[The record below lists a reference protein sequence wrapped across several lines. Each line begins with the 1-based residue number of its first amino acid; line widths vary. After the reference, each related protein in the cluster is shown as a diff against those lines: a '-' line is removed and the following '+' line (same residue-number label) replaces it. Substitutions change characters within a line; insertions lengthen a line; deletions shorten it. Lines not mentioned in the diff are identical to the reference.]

1 MALKTICIV
10 GDEALVKEYTFLA
23 SGKGYRCIATP
34 AKTTTLALELTN
46 ISNEVKQKNLR
57 RLDRSLKKN
66 IPILSSSVAVTVAE
80 QNTWIKHPE
89 RLIGLGALPT
99 LLQGSLLEFAPSS
112 ATTDAV
118 KAAAQAFAQSLGKE
132 TSFVQDSVGLVLPRI
147 LCSLINEACFAL
159 GEGVADAHD
168 IDTAMKLGTNYPD
181 GPVHWG
187 MQIGWQQVHAVV
199 TALHRHFGDDRYRAA
214 PLLRRASFQ
223 GMM

>member
-10 GDEALVKEYTFLA
+10 GDEALVKEYTALA
-23 SGKGYRCIATP
+23 SSKGYKCISTP
-34 AKTTTLALELTN
+34 SKTTTLALELTN
-46 ISNEVKQKNLR
+46 ISIEEKQKNLC
-57 RLDRSLKKN
+57 RLDKSLAKK
-66 IPILSSSVAVTVAE
+66 IAILSSSVTVTATE

-89 RLIGLGALPT
+89 RLVGLGALPT

-118 KAAAQAFAQSLGKE
+118 KAAAQMFAESLGKE

-159 GEGVADAHD
+159 GEGVADGTD

-181 GPVHWG
+181 GPVDWG

-199 TALHRHFGDDRYRAA
+199 AALHRNFGDDRYRAA
-214 PLLRRASFQ
+214 PVLRKASFQ

>member
-10 GDEALVKEYTFLA
+10 GDEALVKEYIALA
-23 SGKGYRCIATP
+23 SSKRYKCTSTP
-34 AKTTTLALELTN
+34 SKTTTLALELTN
-46 ISNEVKQKNLR
+46 ISIEVKQKNLR
-57 RLDRSLKKN
+57 RLDKSLKKS
-66 IPILSSSVAVTVAE
+66 IPILSSSVTVTVAE

-112 ATTDAV
+112 LTTDAV
-118 KAAAQAFAQSLGKE
+118 KAAAQVFARSLGKE
-132 TSFVQDSVGLVLPRI
+132 TSLVQDSAGLVLPRI

-159 GEGVADAHD
+159 GEGIADGTD

-187 MQIGWQQVHAVV
+187 MQIGLEQVHAVV
-199 TALHRHFGDDRYRAA
+199 AALHRHFGDDRYRAA
-214 PLLRRASFQ
+214 PLLRSASFQ
-223 GMM
+223 DMI

>member
-10 GDEALVKEYTFLA
+10 GDEALVKEYTALA
-23 SGKGYRCIATP
+23 SSKGYKCISTP
-34 AKTTTLALELTN
+34 SKATTLALELTN
-46 ISNEVKQKNLR
+46 ISIEDKQKNIR
-57 RLDRSLKKN
+57 RLDKSLKKS
-66 IPILSSSVAVTVAE
+66 IPILSSSATVTVAE
-80 QNTWIKHPE
+80 QNTWIQHSG

-112 ATTDAV
+112 LTTDAV
-118 KAAAQAFAQSLGKE
+118 KAAAQAFAGSLSKE

-159 GEGVADAHD
+159 GEGVADGTD

-187 MQIGWQQVHAVV
+187 TQIGWQQVHAVV

-223 GMM
+223 GMI